1 MRNIF
6 FTSNHNRIPSKRDG
20 VSASPQPVSNIPKG
34 RQNTGITNPLE
45 DHRNQSNRIA
55 STNKFNSDRTTKNI
69 KRSRTISES

>member
-1 MRNIF
+1 MKYIF
-6 FTSNHNRIPSKRDG
+6 ASNHNRIPSKKDG
-20 VSASPQPVSNIPKG
+20 VSASPQPASISSKG

-69 KRSRTISES
+69 TRSRTTSES